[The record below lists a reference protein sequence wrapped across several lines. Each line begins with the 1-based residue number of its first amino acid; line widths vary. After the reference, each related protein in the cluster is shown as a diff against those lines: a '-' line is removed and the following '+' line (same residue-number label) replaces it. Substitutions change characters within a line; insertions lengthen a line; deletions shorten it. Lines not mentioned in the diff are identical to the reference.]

1 MRHRSEKLSMLGRE
15 LELLMGERQT
25 LLQVVGA
32 TAALIASL
40 DSSHLPLGAVKPA
53 DLVASTINAL
63 PDETLQDALAAVHA
77 EIEDEPVVVN

>member
-77 EIEDEPVVVN
+77 AIEEEPVVIN

>member
-63 PDETLQDALAAVHA
+63 PDEPLQDALAAVHA
-77 EIEDEPVVVN
+77 EIEDEPVVIN

>member
-32 TAALIASL
+32 TAVLIASL

-53 DLVASTINAL
+53 DLVATTINAL
-63 PDETLQDALAAVHA
+63 PDETLEDALAAVHA
-77 EIEDEPVVVN
+77 EIEDEPVVIN

>member
-77 EIEDEPVVVN
+77 EIEDEPVVIN